1 MIPVTA
7 IRGLIHRSRATI
19 MIFILAVVGT
29 AAAAAGPSYYQAART
44 SILHDKLASS
54 SLEASGFE
62 ATQSGP
68 VAGMLS
74 GTSQQVASRLDV
86 FLGPQRGQHLFAPE
100 VDSVEATVG
109 VPVYGAMPLVYRTDF
124 CAHLRIQGQCP
135 TRQDQVVVS
144 ARLAKATHWHVG
156 QKLNV
161 SYWPALTITGIYA
174 LPNPNVTYWSTR
186 GSIYFPAASLGT
198 IQDAFFTPRA
208 TIDRCSTPTR

>member
-7 IRGLIHRSRATI
+7 IRGLMHRSRATI

-86 FLGPQRGQHLFAPE
+86 FLGSQRGQHLFAPE

-144 ARLAKATHWHVG
+144 ARLA
-156 QKLNV
+156 NE
-161 SYWPALTITGIYA
+161 SEEALYT
-174 LPNPNVTYWSTR
+174 
-186 GSIYFPAASLGT
+186 
-198 IQDAFFTPRA
+198 
-208 TIDRCSTPTR
+208 DR